1 MVSNK
6 PQFGA
11 ISPLTTLL
19 NYVDG
24 QDAIRDG
31 AIIPADHGALGWTC
45 DPQTTGT
52 FAPTTGS
59 VYGTVFRAGSTGICG
74 NIKMQCTTL
83 STTATS
89 LFVGL
94 FDMSG
99 NQLGIS
105 ATAHVAFQT
114 TGAKTVALLT
124 PVSLIAGTT
133 YVYGFL
139 SVGGTAPTIVSSV
152 GASSPSLGMT
162 VGTSAP
168 LRQMK
173 TSSTARTAFTNP
185 EVWTGYAVVG
195 NSPLA
200 LMTV

>member
-1 MVSNK
+1 MQSFNTPVATSD
-6 PQFGA
+6 
-11 ISPLTTLL
+11 LTPKG
-19 NYVDG
+19 YVDTTIARYGG
-24 QDAIRDG
+24 QITAV
-31 AIIPADHGALGWTC
+31 DHGALAWTN
-45 DPQTTGT
+45 DPQATGT

-59 VYGTVFRAGSTGICG
+59 VYGTLFRAAASGTCA

-83 STTATS
+83 STTVTS

-94 FDMSG
+94 FDTSG

-114 TGAKTVALLT
+114 TGAKTIALLSS
-124 PVSLIAGTT
+124 VSLVAGST

-139 SVGGTAPTIVSSV
+139 SVGGTAPTIVGSI

-173 TSSTARTAFTNP
+173 TTSTARTTFANP